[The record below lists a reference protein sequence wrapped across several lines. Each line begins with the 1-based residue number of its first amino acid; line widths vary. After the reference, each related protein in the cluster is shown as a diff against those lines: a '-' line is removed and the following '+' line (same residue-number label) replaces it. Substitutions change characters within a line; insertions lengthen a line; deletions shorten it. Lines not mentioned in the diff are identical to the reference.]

1 MVRPRSG
8 KHPNQIGSDA
18 SNLITVPITS
28 NNGTAVQNVSIGLI
42 NCQCISN
49 KSDEISYVVKNMDI
63 DTLVITETWLTGNV
77 SDLKI
82 VGDVTPFRYSIH
94 HAVRIHKKG
103 GSVRILL
110 HDTLKYETHLRFHTK
125 LFPNYQLTFVS
136 GE

>member
-18 SNLITVPITS
+18 SNLITAPITP
-28 NNGTAVQNVSIGLI
+28 NNGTAVQNLSIGLI

-49 KSDEISYVVKNMDI
+49 KSDEISYVVQDMDI
-63 DTLVITETWLTGNV
+63 DIVTETWLTGNV
-77 SDLKI
+77 SDLNI
-82 VGDVTPFRYSIH
+82 VGDVTPARYSFH

-125 LFPNYQLTFVS
+125 PFQNYQLTFIS
-136 GE
+136 GG